1 MDRRGRVTGMVVF
14 VLGIAVLLFVFG
26 IAYSM
31 FTSPADELLPPIGGT
46 AVGLGNALAI
56 ILAKTLLLFIMTLAG
71 SWIAGRGVQLY
82 LGSGERPRP
91 GGSRGPREASRG
103 VSETGGTQPRA

>member
-31 FTSPADELLPPIGGT
+31 FTSPADKLLSPGGGT
-46 AVGLGNALAI
+46 AAGLGNALAI
-56 ILAKTLLLFIMTLAG
+56 ILAKTLLLFVMTLAG
-71 SWIAGRGVQLY
+71 SWIAGRGIQLY
-82 LGSGERPRP
+82 LGSGEQPRP
-91 GGSRGPREASRG
+91 EGSGGPQEASRG
-103 VSETGGTQPRA
+103 ASETGGNQPGA